1 MLSVRTLCAERTR
14 GCNWVEKA
22 LSFADI
28 ARNRGTV
35 AGLPTIDALGI
46 YFDGTD
52 DAIAYD
58 LTGMTYYSIDFDGL
72 VYSANEQ
79 IFQIATGVD
88 ISITAG
94 SIRAAGF
101 TAPP

>member
-1 MLSVRTLCAERTR
+1 MLSVRTLPAERTR

-35 AGLPTIDALGI
+35 AGLPDIGPLGI

-58 LTGMTYYSIDFDGL
+58 LTGMTFYSIDFEGV

-88 ISITAG
+88 ISASGG
-94 SIRAAGF
+94 SGATFIV
-101 TAPP
+101 